1 MMNTQ
6 ESAIDTIRDTRGR
19 FAHGNAGGPGR
30 PARAIERD
38 YMAALCDE
46 ISLSDWREIVRKAVA
61 AAKDGNAQA
70 RNWITRHVLG
80 SEPMALM
87 ALAAREA
94 LAIPSYAEV
103 DVMVHDE
110 LGDITDRLGWNTDGP
125 LKRALELSQK
135 HGGQKECKDNQLE
148 HEQADDEFAEQYKQ
162 AMSGNDEAMMALLA
176 RRRYPHMLDD
186 DTTAD
191 IR

>member
-1 MMNTQ
+1 
-6 ESAIDTIRDTRGR
+6 
-19 FAHGNAGGPGR
+19 
-30 PARAIERD
+30 
-38 YMAALCDE
+38 
-46 ISLSDWREIVRKAVA
+46 
-61 AAKDGNAQA
+61 
-70 RNWITRHVLG
+70 
-80 SEPMALM
+80 MALM

-135 HGGQKECKDNQLE
+135 HSGQKECKDNQLE